1 MALAESGKNT
11 LLSHK
16 GYIPISR
23 LDIAGGVL
31 AEQYFA
37 ANLDINVN
45 ILTNSQNFPYQRFLN
60 WFCSARTQQQTPGR
74 CLRTNHTYSRE
85 L

>member
-1 MALAESGKNT
+1 MLCVQNMMVSLADSGKNAF
-11 LLSHK
+11 LSHE

-23 LDIAGGVL
+23 LDVTGGVL

-45 ILTNSQNFPYQRFLN
+45 ILTNSQNFSYQRFLN
-60 WFCSARTQQQTPGR
+60 WFCGARTQQQTP
-74 CLRTNHTYSRE
+74 
-85 L
+85 